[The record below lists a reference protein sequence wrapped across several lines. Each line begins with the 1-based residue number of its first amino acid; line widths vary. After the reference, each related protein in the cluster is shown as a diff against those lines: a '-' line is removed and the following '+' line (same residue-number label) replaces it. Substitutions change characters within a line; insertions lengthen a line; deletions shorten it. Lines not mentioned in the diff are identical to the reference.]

1 MATAKLRAGEE
12 IDVLT
17 APELEKHLNAQTREY
32 FQEQARGVSTFHI
45 QDSATVSG
53 AAVTFPPSGSVG
65 YGPDPGFAWA
75 ITRLAVNNLSTN
87 DVIKV
92 FWDSAAAPGNF
103 VAQLTAAAPV
113 LFIGSK
119 NLILRGGRRLVLSGT
134 GLAATGALF
143 LTGEGME
150 IAETDVYKLL

>member
-1 MATAKLRAGEE
+1 MATTKLRAGEE

-17 APELEKHLNAQTREY
+17 APELEKHLDRQTKDW

-45 QDSATVSG
+45 QDSAVVSG
-53 AAVTFPPSGSVG
+53 AAVTFPPSGSIG

-75 ITRLAVNNLSTN
+75 VTRLTVGNLGTN

-92 FWDSAAAPGNF
+92 FWDTTAPGNF
-103 VAQLTAAAPV
+103 VAQITAAAPA
-113 LFIGSK
+113 LFIGNK
-119 NLILRGGRRLVLSGT
+119 NLILRGGKRLVLSGS
-134 GLAATGALF
+134 GLAATGAVF

-150 IAETDVYKLL
+150 LAETDIFKLL